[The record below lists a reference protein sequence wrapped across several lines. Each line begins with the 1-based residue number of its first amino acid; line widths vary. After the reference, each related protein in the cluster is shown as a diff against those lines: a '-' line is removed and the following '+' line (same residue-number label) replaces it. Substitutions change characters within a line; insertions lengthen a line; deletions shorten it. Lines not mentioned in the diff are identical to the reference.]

1 MDDLV
6 EFMKERRRADEAA
19 ATAWAM
25 RSASVTAWAQ
35 KVATLL
41 TRHQIPA
48 EQTLYDRVGDQK
60 VRIAAGWLVLTSRT
74 PSTAHPGVLKD
85 AGILLTP
92 SGELWQYDNEWPMS
106 ARLTATIPAFRTPEG
121 AALLAR
127 CEWILDNVIEA
138 FADTLERHGID
149 VFELEGL

>member
-6 EFMKERRRADEAA
+6 AFMKERRRADEAA
-19 ATAWAM
+19 AAAWAERSATITAWAK
-25 RSASVTAWAQ
+25 

-48 EQTLYDRVGDQK
+48 EQTLYDRAGENK
-60 VRIAAGWLVLTSRT
+60 VRIASGWLVLTTKT
-74 PSTAHPGVLKD
+74 PSAAHPGVLKD

-106 ARLTATIPAFRTPEG
+106 ARLTPAIPAFRTAEG
-121 AALLAR
+121 AALMAR

-138 FADTLERHGID
+138 FADTLDRHAID
-149 VFELEGL
+149 IAELEAL

>member
-1 MDDLV
+1 MA
-6 EFMKERRRADEAA
+6 FMKERRRADEAA
-19 ATAWAM
+19 AAAWAERSATITAWAK
-25 RSASVTAWAQ
+25 

-48 EQTLYDRVGDQK
+48 EQTLYDRAGENK
-60 VRIAAGWLVLTSRT
+60 VRIASGWLVLTTRT
-74 PSTAHPGVLKD
+74 PSAAHPGVLKD

-106 ARLTATIPAFRTPEG
+106 ARLTQAIPAFRTAEG
-121 AALLAR
+121 AALMAR

-138 FADTLERHGID
+138 FADTLDRHAID
-149 VFELEGL
+149 ITELEAL